1 MTCITRTLIALATL
15 AMATL
20 PAHAY
25 ERGAVAPDPPV
36 EPTNLFS
43 IPTGSVVRSMDLDVA
58 ATGVVLS
65 ESGSR
70 PLTGAVLGLGDIAQ
84 LEIGTIGIVSGFDN
98 ADRLT
103 DVHSAGLKVFLPL
116 SGYARGLAVSFRRSG
131 TYRER
136 TKEGDYKAKV
146 GEFYTVATLANY
158 PGEQYATDP
167 HAGWNGL
174 KVKGHVGMKYVD
186 AKLDGATST
195 GASFW
200 RPVGGIELWKSDA
213 RARIMGEVNWIPG
226 FELNGGERI
235 EVVRV
240 VTGGVRYFF
249 SKHVTFD
256 FGVRPQSNYDGLAES
271 AIQAK
276 LNLSIP
282 MHAFRDRLVG
292 N

>member
-1 MTCITRTLIALATL
+1 MNCITRTVIALATL

-25 ERGAVAPDPPV
+25 DRGAVAPDPPV

-43 IPTGSVVRSMDLDVA
+43 IPTGRVVSSMDLDVA
-58 ATGVVLS
+58 VTGVVLS

-84 LEIGTIGIVSGFDN
+84 LEMGTIGIVSGFDN
-98 ADRLT
+98 ADKLT
-103 DVHSAGLKVFLPL
+103 DVHSAGLKVVVPL
-116 SGYARGLAVSFRRSG
+116 SGYARGFAVSFRRSG

-136 TKEGDYKAKV
+136 TEEGDYKAKV

-158 PGEQYATDP
+158 PGEQYATDS

-186 AKLDGATST
+186 AKLDGASPA

-226 FELNGGERI
+226 FELNDGEGI

-249 SKHVTFD
+249 SKHATFD
-256 FGVRPQSNYDGLAES
+256 FGVRHQSNYDGLAES

-282 MHAFRDRLVG
+282 MHVFRDRLVG